1 MRVVDTSVVT
11 VIKENHMRHLF
22 LSVCVLILS
31 NALPVMAAPPA
42 VAPKSTAAPTKPKLA
57 AAPDGTRIVEQR
69 GKFVIRRNTLFCY
82 DRKVDGR
89 IKKVLGDKY
98 IGEGFEGALINDKLD
113 AAAKD
118 KTVPREDRVGP
129 WHDKYLCGHGGDI
142 ISILLTTGMNPLGK
156 PYQLELEARQGAGA
170 YVKVVLVRPE
180 GFLRKDVNF
189 DGFTDGMDPGPPKSK
204 ERIEKELKS
213 REIAKTATSI
223 RVDAS
228 DMSKGLVDYIFSKGV
243 K

>member
-1 MRVVDTSVVT
+1 L
-11 VIKENHMRHLF
+11 RHLF
-22 LSVCVLILS
+22 LSICVLIFS
-31 NALPVMAAPPA
+31 TALPVVAAPPVVAHKVAA
-42 VAPKSTAAPTKPKLA
+42 VPTKPKRA
-57 AAPDGTRIVEQR
+57 AAPDGPRIVERR
-69 GKFVIRRNTLFCY
+69 GKFVVRRNTLFCY

-89 IKKVLGDKY
+89 IKKVLGEKY
-98 IGEGFEGALINDKLD
+98 IGEELDGALLD
-113 AAAKD
+113 ETLIAYEGRKG
-118 KTVPREDRVGP
+118 RGERRVGP
-129 WHDKYLCGHGGDI
+129 VEHKDLCGYGGDI
-142 ISILLTTGMNPLGK
+142 ISTLMTTGMNPLGK
-156 PYQLELEARQGAGA
+156 PYQLELEARQGARA

>member
-1 MRVVDTSVVT
+1 MLKGFV
-11 VIKENHMRHLF
+11 MRHLF

-31 NALPVMAAPPA
+31 TALPVVAAPSA
-42 VAPKSTAAPTKPKLA
+42 VAPKATAAPTKPKLA
-57 AAPDGTRIVEQR
+57 AAPDGPRIVEQR
-69 GKFVIRRNTLFCY
+69 GKFAIRRNTLFCY

-170 YVKVVLVRPE
+170 YVKVVFVKLGLPD
-180 GFLRKDVNF
+180 DVQLF
-189 DGFTDGMDPGPPKSK
+189 
-204 ERIEKELKS
+204 
-213 REIAKTATSI
+213 
-223 RVDAS
+223 RVDPIGDDGRTAAS
-228 DMSKGLVDYIFSKGV
+228 TLNWQYRVSIGRSARSASKILVDELFK
-243 K
+243 